1 MLRSFLLFGLVTLQI
16 VAAAQ
21 TVKQR
26 STNNVIPKPVSFI
39 PAKGTF
45 TLTKSSAIFV
55 TGESAEL
62 KQIGQ
67 YLAEKLNPTTGFK
80 IAVGQTDGNQL
91 PGNIYLSLQPTDA
104 QLGDEGY
111 QLVITSDVVNLTANK
126 PAGLFNGIQTLR
138 QLFPAKIEGTFW
150 YEGPWKIPAATIR
163 DYPEYSYRGVMLD
176 VARHFFQVDD
186 VKRSIDLMAAYKI
199 NVLHLHLSDDQGWR
213 IEIKKWPKLT
223 EIGSTTQVDGGK
235 GGFYTQEQYADIVKY
250 AAERYITVIP
260 EIDMPGHTNA
270 ALASY
275 PELNCDGKAT
285 ELYTGTKV
293 GFSTLCTSKEVVYQF
308 ITDVFGELAA
318 ITPGAYLHIGGDE
331 SHVTK
336 IEDYIPFVN
345 RVQNIVSSLGKQVI
359 GWDEI
364 ALSTL
369 KPNSVVQYWAKA
381 DNALKGVGQGAK
393 VIISPAAYA
402 YLDMQY
408 DKTTR
413 LGLHWAGYTEVDK
426 AYNWDPATLVPGIG
440 KENILGIEAPLWTE
454 TVTNLEDLEYMV
466 FPRLPGYAEIGW
478 SAPATRNWEEYK
490 TRLVHHGERFKALQ
504 INYYPSQLVP
514 WLGMTKKKVVVH
526 KKPTVTKHRPK

>member
-1 MLRSFLLFGLVTLQI
+1 
-16 VAAAQ
+16 
-21 TVKQR
+21 
-26 STNNVIPKPVSFI
+26 
-39 PAKGTF
+39 
-45 TLTKSSAIFV
+45 
-55 TGESAEL
+55 
-62 KQIGQ
+62 
-67 YLAEKLNPTTGFK
+67 
-80 IAVGQTDGNQL
+80 
-91 PGNIYLSLQPTDA
+91 
-104 QLGDEGY
+104 
-111 QLVITSDVVNLTANK
+111 
-126 PAGLFNGIQTLR
+126 
-138 QLFPAKIEGTFW
+138 
-150 YEGPWKIPAATIR
+150 
-163 DYPEYSYRGVMLD
+163 
-176 VARHFFQVDD
+176 
-186 VKRSIDLMAAYKI
+186 
-199 NVLHLHLSDDQGWR
+199 
-213 IEIKKWPKLT
+213 
-223 EIGSTTQVDGGK
+223 
-235 GGFYTQEQYADIVKY
+235 
-250 AAERYITVIP
+250 
-260 EIDMPGHTNA
+260 MPGHTNA